1 MWDFSLYV
9 ADYPVKGYFEGREQR
24 AGRKKGSEEGMRL
37 AGVVLQAK
45 KGRDASD
52 R

>member
-1 MWDFSLYV
+1 L
-9 ADYPVKGYFEGREQR
+9 KGGSRER
-24 AGRKKGSEEGMRL
+24 GRKKGSEEGMRL
-37 AGVVLQAK
+37 TGVVLQTK